1 MNKQVAVLLL
11 AGGEGRRMGGQ
22 DKGLVRWRDRALY
35 QHVLQRLQPQCDWL
49 AISANRHLDRYEESG
64 LPVYADDPAWQ
75 GMGPLGGV
83 ATLAARLPDDIDYV
97 QLVPCD
103 APLLPHD
110 LVGRLLDV
118 LQAEARAVCWPQTA
132 QGPQPACALI
142 RRQSLAGLPAYLA
155 QGGRSLRGFFALLDG
170 RAVDFTDE
178 AAFANCNDPAALAAL
193 GQTK

>member
-1 MNKQVAVLLL
+1 MNKPVAVLLL

-22 DKGLVRWRDRALY
+22 DKGLVCWRDKALY
-35 QHVLQRLQPQCDWL
+35 QHVLQRLQPQCGWL
-49 AISANRHLDRYEESG
+49 AISANRHLEQYRESG
-64 LPVYADDPAWQ
+64 LPVYADAAAWQ

-83 ATLAARLPDDIDYV
+83 VTLAAYLPDDIDYV

-110 LVGRLLDV
+110 LARRLLEV
-118 LQAEARAVCWPQTA
+118 LQSEALAVCWPQTA

-155 QGGRSLRGFFALLDG
+155 QGGRSLRGFFAQLDG
-170 RAVDFTDE
+170 RAVDFNDE
-178 AAFANCNDPAALAAL
+178 QAFANCNDPAALAAL
-193 GQTK
+193 ARAR